1 MTDQTREMKTAEV
14 PERAKQAGET
24 RAVEAWAEPCVW
36 TERMLAALRS
46 GVRGGKWFSLMD
58 KVYSRA
64 NLENAWQKVKA
75 NRGAAGVDHQSV
87 EAFELHLDT
96 NLKALEE
103 SLREGRYQPQAI
115 RRVWIPK
122 PGSQEKRPLGIA
134 TVRDRVVQTAVKD
147 VLEPIYDVGFHDQ
160 SYGFRPGLGCKNA
173 LRRVDQ
179 LLKEGYTWVVDAD
192 IKSYFDTIPWSKLM
206 DRVKAKMSDG
216 RVLEL
221 VEVFLKQGVL
231 EGMKEWTPEEGTPQG
246 SVVSPLLSNLYLD
259 PYDHAMAE
267 KGYQTVRYADDSVT
281 LCRSEEEAHR
291 ALERMREW
299 MAEAGLTLHPEKTK
313 IVDATQK
320 GGFDF
325 LGYHFE
331 RGYKW
336 PRAKSL
342 RKYRDTI
349 RAKTR
354 RTNGQSLAMII
365 ADINRTARGW
375 YEYFKHS
382 TKSTFLRQD
391 EWTRGRLRSVLRKRA
406 GRKGVSRCRK
416 DHQTWTIDFFRA
428 QGLFS
433 LVRAHVLSC
442 QSPCG

>member
-1 MTDQTREMKTAEV
+1 MKTAEV
-14 PERAKQAGET
+14 SARAKQAGET

-36 TERMLAALRS
+36 TERMLAALRN

-64 NLENAWQKVKA
+64 NLGNAWRKVKA
-75 NRGAAGVDHQSV
+75 NGGAAGVDHQSV

-103 SLREGRYQPQAI
+103 SLREGQYRPQAI
-115 RRVWIPK
+115 RRVMIPK
-122 PGSQEKRPLGIA
+122 AGSQEKRPLGIS

-147 VLEPIYDVGFHDQ
+147 VLEPIYDVGLHEQ
-160 SYGFRPGLGCKNA
+160 SYGFRPGLGCKDA

-192 IKSYFDTIPWSKLM
+192 IKSYFDTIPWTKLL
-206 DRVKAKMSDG
+206 DRVKAKVSDG

-221 VEVFLKQGVL
+221 VEAFLKQGIL

-259 PYDHAMAE
+259 PYDHAMAGA
-267 KGYQTVRYADDSVT
+267 GYQTVRYADDSVT

-291 ALERMREW
+291 ALEKMRGW
-299 MAEAGLTLHPEKTK
+299 MTDAGLTLHPAKTK

-331 RGYKW
+331 RGYRW
-336 PRAKSL
+336 PREKSL
-342 RKYRDTI
+342 RKFRDTI

-354 RTNGQSLAMII
+354 RTNGQSLTMII

-382 TKSTFLRQD
+382 AKSTFLRQD
-391 EWTRGRLRSVLRKRA
+391 EWIRGRVRSVLRKRA
-406 GRKGVSRCRK
+406 GRKGISRCRK
-416 DHQTWTIDFFRA
+416 DHQTWTIDFFRV

-433 LVRAHVLSC
+433 LAGAHVLSC